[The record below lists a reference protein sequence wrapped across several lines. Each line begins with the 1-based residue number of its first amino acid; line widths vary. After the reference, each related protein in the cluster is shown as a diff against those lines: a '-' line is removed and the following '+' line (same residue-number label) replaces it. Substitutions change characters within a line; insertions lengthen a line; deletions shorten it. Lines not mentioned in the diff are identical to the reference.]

1 MGMMGTFSYL
11 ATENAHGGL
20 GLNFDILE
28 TNLINLSLLI
38 GFLVVYG
45 RKFISNILT
54 ERRLAI
60 EEEINEAETQS
71 QTAAAQLAEAQQKLA
86 QAQAEAV
93 TIRADAETR
102 AKVLKSQ
109 ILAQAD
115 TEIERM
121 KATAVQ
127 ELDTEQAKVIAELK
141 QRIVLKAL
149 EKSEARLKDRLD
161 VSAGEKLIDR
171 CIAQLGGS

>member
-11 ATENAHGGL
+11 ATEGTHNGL

-28 TNLINLSLLI
+28 TNLINLSILI
-38 GFLVVYG
+38 GFLLVYG

-71 QTAAAQLAEAQQKLA
+71 QTAAAELAEAQQKLA

-93 TIRADAETR
+93 KIRSDAETR
-102 AKVLKSQ
+102 AQVLKAQ
-109 ILAQAD
+109 ILAQAG

-127 ELDTEQAKVIAELK
+127 ELDTEQAKVIAEVK

-149 EKSEARLKDRLD
+149 EKAESRLKDRLD

>member
-11 ATENAHGGL
+11 ATEGTHNGL

-28 TNLINLSLLI
+28 TNLINLSILI
-38 GFLVVYG
+38 GFLLVYG

-60 EEEINEAETQS
+60 EEEINEAETQAKK
-71 QTAAAQLAEAQQKLA
+71 AAAELAEAQQKLA

-93 TIRADAETR
+93 KIRADAETR
-102 AKVLKSQ
+102 AQAIKAE
-109 ILAQAD
+109 ILAQAG

-127 ELDTEQAKVIAELK
+127 ELDTEQAKVITELK

-149 EKSEARLKDRLD
+149 EKAETRLKDRLD